1 LNPGSVRVAMVCMTL
16 LLLAALGPAS
26 AQSRGPRGDGSKIVY
41 RKDPG
46 DLYFI
51 GVDGTQEGRFI
62 HGADSDWTQ

>member
-1 LNPGSVRVAMVCMTL
+1 MNADGSGITMLTHYT
-16 LLLAALGPAS
+16 GGTPAWS
-26 AQSRGPRGDGSKIVY
+26 PDGSKIVY

-62 HGADSDWTQ
+62 PGSEPDWAR